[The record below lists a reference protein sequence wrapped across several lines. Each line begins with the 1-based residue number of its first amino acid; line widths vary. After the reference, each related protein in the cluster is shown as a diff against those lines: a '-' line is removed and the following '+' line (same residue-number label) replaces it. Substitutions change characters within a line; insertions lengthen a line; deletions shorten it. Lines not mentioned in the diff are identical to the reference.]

1 LEDLSHQQPNL
12 FDVDLA
18 AGDGELNA
26 GASMPQLGFSGGQ
39 GNRMNEKLTN

>member
-1 LEDLSHQQPNL
+1 LEDFSLQLPIL
-12 FDVDLA
+12 FDLDLA